1 MDPIVVQTAAGLG
14 GSLATLAAKGT
25 ASAIASK
32 VKALKEEK
40 SVEAVRNA
48 YDELINQL
56 LEERAEAILIAQ
68 AYKAEL
74 DRVQIS
80 DDDIKSLDATI
91 GRVLEIIKSFP
102 GALSDNPVTAAA
114 QQESYDQLRKLISAD
129 TLRTMQLLGFNYKAA
144 IGEPLTQLCA
154 DKIAQLGGAKQSWGT
169 KQSGGRK

>member
-1 MDPIVVQTAAGLG
+1 MDPIMTQTAASLG
-14 GSLATLAAKGT
+14 SSLAMLAAKGT

-56 LEERAEAILIAQ
+56 IEERAEAILIAQ

-80 DDDIKSLDATI
+80 DEDIKSLDATI

-102 GALSDNPVTAAA
+102 GALSDDPNTAAA
-114 QQESYDQLRKLISAD
+114 QQNSYDQLRRLISAD

-154 DKIAQLGGAKQSWGT
+154 DKIAQLGGI
-169 KQSGGRK
+169 KQSGRAKQPGRRK